1 MAVEERSLGEW
12 SLILKLAGQAR
23 ELGGLALQGAGSR
36 CSFWSRC
43 DKVFESFRKLSQMV
57 RGPDDTEEVEP
68 KEGHQTV
75 PRRQAAPGS
84 SVFEGVV
91 EAWTRSLGD

>member
-1 MAVEERSLGEW
+1 
-12 SLILKLAGQAR
+12 
-23 ELGGLALQGAGSR
+23 
-36 CSFWSRC
+36 
-43 DKVFESFRKLSQMV
+43 MV